1 MISRRRKQLS
11 LRETLK
17 SWQFLVFVSL
27 SLVPHLLYTVGADFA
42 GMFSVYLCF
51 PAGMGFFA
59 LLQLYLVYSFF
70 GWTSPLVYVSAVSFS
85 LLWIRIVQRVELID
99 RFLVVV
105 FYFVVFF
112 SMCWTILM
120 EIMPPD

>member
-1 MISRRRKQLS
+1 MISRRRKQLT
-11 LRETLK
+11 LKETLK
-17 SWQFLVFVSL
+17 SWQFLVFLSL
-27 SLVPHLLYTVGADFA
+27 SLVPHLLYTVGADFS

-51 PAGMGFFA
+51 PAGMGFFSF
-59 LLQLYLVYSFF
+59 LQLYLVFSFF
-70 GWTSPLVYVSAVSFS
+70 GWTSPLVYVSAAFFS

-105 FYFVVFF
+105 FYFIVFF
-112 SMCWTILM
+112 SVCWVVLT